1 MDIKNTAIT
10 ATMVIQSL
18 VKLLENEDVDI
29 SSVKFKVGSEGD
41 GYESPEFKLEKL
53 IDLAYEGLEKI
64 KQQATHEGSDLRFEQ
79 EDDAVWVFSGDSHQ
93 GTEISH
99 LITSHIDDYNEDD
112 VRLICHYAANE
123 IDRLR
128 AKLAKANPAWIS
140 ISERMP
146 NEGEEVFVHHFGH
159 VVQATKDEKY
169 LGGFKQRNCYGWEA
183 VSSYISHWIPTNVEL
198 PQSFN
203 FYYENDA
210 KQKAMIEAQ
219 EQSHD

>member
-1 MDIKNTAIT
+1 MHIGDEMDIKNTAIT

-41 GYESPEFKLEKL
+41 GYESPEFELEKL

-79 EDDAVWVFSGDSHQ
+79 EDDAVWVFNGDSQQ
-93 GTEISH
+93 GAEIIH

-128 AKLAKANPAWIS
+128 AKLAKATPQGFVLVPKQPTPKMIDATWNFDEEIQDMS
-140 ISERMP
+140 HNSR
-146 NEGEEVFVHHFGH
+146 NEFIYNAMIAAAQE
-159 VVQATKDEKY
+159 
-169 LGGFKQRNCYGWEA
+169 
-183 VSSYISHWIPTNVEL
+183 PTN
-198 PQSFN
+198 
-203 FYYENDA
+203 D
-210 KQKAMIEAQ
+210 
-219 EQSHD
+219 

>member
-41 GYESPEFKLEKL
+41 GYESPEFELEKL

-79 EDDAVWVFSGDSHQ
+79 EDDAVWVFNGDSQQ
-93 GTEISH
+93 GAEIIH

-128 AKLAKANPAWIS
+128 AKLAKATPQGFVLVPKQPTPKMIDATWNFDEEIQDMS
-140 ISERMP
+140 HNSR
-146 NEGEEVFVHHFGH
+146 NEFIYNAMIAAAQE
-159 VVQATKDEKY
+159 
-169 LGGFKQRNCYGWEA
+169 
-183 VSSYISHWIPTNVEL
+183 PTN
-198 PQSFN
+198 
-203 FYYENDA
+203 D
-210 KQKAMIEAQ
+210 
-219 EQSHD
+219 